1 MENTLDTTVAAEMF
15 EKAILKMKKWMWY
28 TLVIPSSIIDWAKKK
43 AKNRKEYE
51 QKKWIR
57 IAYDRQKMEDFLK
70 RGIR

>member
-1 MENTLDTTVAAEMF
+1 MENALDSTVAVEIF
-15 EKAILKMKKWMWY
+15 EKAILKMKEWMWY
-28 TLVIPSSIIDWAKKK
+28 TFVVSSSVIDWAKKK

>member
-1 MENTLDTTVAAEMF
+1 MENTLDITVAAEMF
-15 EKAILKMKKWMWY
+15 EKAILKMKAWMWY